1 VKTLV
6 VDASVAVKWLLE
18 ENGSASARRLFSPR
32 RRLIA
37 PDLLELEF
45 ANAVWKRVQRR
56 EMQAE
61 QAEELF
67 DDFQQIVGQSLE
79 IVASHTHLST
89 ALGLAIVT
97 GSTVYDC
104 LYLSLAMS
112 QDSSLITSVL
122 RFVNLISE
130 TPFAKSV
137 KFLGALN

>member
-1 VKTLV
+1 MRILV
-6 VDASVAVKWLLE
+6 VDASVAVKWLFE
-18 ENGSASARRLFSPR
+18 ENGSASARRLLSPR

-37 PDLLELEF
+37 PDLLEIEF

-56 EMQAE
+56 ELEAE

-79 IVASHTHLST
+79 IVASHGYLST
-89 ALGLAIVT
+89 ALGLAILT

-112 QDSSLITSVL
+112 QESSLITSD
-122 RFVNLISE
+122 RHFVNLIAG
-130 TPFAKSV
+130 TPFSKSV
-137 KFLGALN
+137 RFLNAMN